1 MEQPLWT
8 QGSRFLLAVAL
19 GVAYGLHYDLL
30 RGLRRNLRWL
40 TPLLDLWFVLSWLV
54 GNLLFGLYA
63 GDGQFRIYMLVGSLL
78 GSAAYFLT
86 LSRLILPLFSKM
98 W

>member
-1 MEQPLWT
+1 M

-40 TPLLDLWFVLSWLV
+40 TP
-54 GNLLFGLYA
+54 GT
-63 GDGQFRIYMLVGSLL
+63 GS
-78 GSAAYFLT
+78 SAFICWSEACSVRRHIF
-86 LSRLILPLFSKM
+86 
-98 W
+98 

>member
-19 GVAYGLHYDLL
+19 GAVYGLHYDLL

-40 TPLLDLWFVLSWLV
+40 TPL
-54 GNLLFGLYA
+54 
-63 GDGQFRIYMLVGSLL
+63 
-78 GSAAYFLT
+78 
-86 LSRLILPLFSKM
+86 P
-98 W
+98 